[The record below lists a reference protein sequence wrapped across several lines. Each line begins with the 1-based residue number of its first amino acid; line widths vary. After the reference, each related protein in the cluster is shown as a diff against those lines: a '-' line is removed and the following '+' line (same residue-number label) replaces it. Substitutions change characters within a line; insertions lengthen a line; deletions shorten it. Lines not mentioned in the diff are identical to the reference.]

1 MLRMHAE
8 ILFCRKKR
16 ENEGKAREG
25 KGTDEGMHTRGNSEY
40 GNKRLERLKLSD
52 RVREEKGKRSRER
65 RRKEKKEYER
75 DGRDEEGN

>member
-16 ENEGKAREG
+16 ESERKTQEG

-40 GNKRLERLKLSD
+40 GNERQERLKLSD
-52 RVREEKGKRSRER
+52 RVRAKKRKRNREK
-65 RRKEKKEYER
+65 RRKEKKECER
-75 DGRDEEGN
+75 GGRDEEGN

>member
-1 MLRMHAE
+1 
-8 ILFCRKKR
+8 
-16 ENEGKAREG
+16 
-25 KGTDEGMHTRGNSEY
+25 MHTRGNSEY